1 MTRSPQQRRAAL
13 GLPVPREVF
22 GGSVKFEIPK
32 FEIRNHYRRVVYH
45 GAMKVYTRTG
55 DDGETS
61 LLSGGRVKKNN
72 HRVEA
77 YGTVDELSSLV
88 GLLRCESVPDDVAQH
103 LVDVQRSLFAVG
115 AFLADP
121 EGRMEHDPESW
132 EVGRLENW
140 IDAMC
145 SELPELR
152 AFILPGGCRGAA
164 LAHVVRAV
172 CRRAERRVAVLS
184 ATEAESARRR
194 AAIPQQVVGRA
205 IHARPFSQRT
215 LRELGNRVASHPKQ
229 RHADIHD
236 ASTTSNR
243 ECQRMKNFGLIC
255 YLVQSS
261 LCSGAY

>member
-1 MTRSPQQRRAAL
+1 MR
-13 GLPVPREVF
+13 
-22 GGSVKFEIPK
+22 
-32 FEIRNHYRRVVYH
+32 FEIRNSKSLQDVVYH
-45 GAMKVYTRTG
+45 GPMKVYTRTG
-55 DDGETS
+55 DDGKTS

-132 EVGRLENW
+132 EVERLETW

-164 LAHVVRAV
+164 LAHVVRTV

-184 ATEAESARRR
+184 AAEAEAPEGVLRYLNRLSDALFTLARFLN
-194 AAIPQQVVGRA
+194 
-205 IHARPFSQRT
+205 ARSENSETEWHPT
-215 LRELGNRVASHPKQ
+215 LDHS
-229 RHADIHD
+229 
-236 ASTTSNR
+236 
-243 ECQRMKNFGLIC
+243 
-255 YLVQSS
+255 
-261 LCSGAY
+261 